1 MLGRMKARRGQQL
14 EPTRAI
20 MVEKLG
26 TRRTI
31 TPVKRTRQERRK
43 HCVCVCVCVWF
54 KMVGSF
60 RCVQVRIACYEP
72 LLHCGAN
79 MGLLIMTALL
89 PQSGHHKF
97 CQS

>member
-31 TPVKRTRQERRK
+31 TPVKRTKQERRK
-43 HCVCVCVCVWF
+43 HCVHVCVCVCGLKWWV
-54 KMVGSF
+54 
-60 RCVQVRIACYEP
+60 
-72 LLHCGAN
+72 LLDVYK
-79 MGLLIMTALL
+79 
-89 PQSGHHKF
+89 SG
-97 CQS
+97 